1 MRSRENRLDERNTNL
16 RSAPPSH
23 AATADG
29 CVVKHKIEYIRNSD
43 GTFHFEA
50 RTQVRQVEDRTI
62 DRRAAALKGDA
73 CSLESAAAARFISA
87 LLLRVIHLFAIFRP
101 HPPGAFPRPSSPA
114 CVHEGLGAQP
124 CAKRSAW
131 RAARS
136 VIPAGR
142 DPCSP
147 AATRG
152 AWHGGAGRHRLG
164 CKLDTRAVR
173 ALSTPGR
180 GAPSLI

>member
-1 MRSRENRLDERNTNL
+1 MESSRAVLAGGAAQGACQAALRGRSERGAEQCESRENRLGERNTNL

-73 CSLESAAAARFISA
+73 CSLESAAAPAHFIPA
-87 LLLRVIHLFAIFRP
+87 LLLRFIHCSIFRP
-101 HPPGAFPRPSSPA
+101 QRP
-114 CVHEGLGAQP
+114 
-124 CAKRSAW
+124 
-131 RAARS
+131 
-136 VIPAGR
+136 
-142 DPCSP
+142 
-147 AATRG
+147 
-152 AWHGGAGRHRLG
+152 
-164 CKLDTRAVR
+164 
-173 ALSTPGR
+173 
-180 GAPSLI
+180 

>member
-73 CSLESAAAARFISA
+73 CSLESAAAARS
-87 LLLRVIHLFAIFRP
+87 RP
-101 HPPGAFPRPSSPA
+101 TRPAGGP
-114 CVHEGLGAQP
+114 
-124 CAKRSAW
+124 
-131 RAARS
+131 ARS

-180 GAPSLI
+180 GAPSPI